1 MQLTRVTRPE
11 TIEQSERRSAE
22 DVQGRR
28 AAVAAAVSAVPE
40 QAGKVAAVVVV
51 GSLAAGAVGLEVG
64 TQLTAAVAE
73 VLESSIVVL
82 GPDSQ

>member
-1 MQLTRVTRPE
+1 VWLTRVTRSE
-11 TIEQSERRSAE
+11 TIAQSERRSAE

-40 QAGKVAAVVVV
+40 RAGKVAAVVVV

-64 TQLTAAVAE
+64 TQ
-73 VLESSIVVL
+73 
-82 GPDSQ
+82 